1 VEDWLK
7 LLDYEPE
14 NVVTLKPIRPGSR
27 DKTQSVRGV
36 I

>member
-1 VEDWLK
+1 MK
-7 LLDYEPE
+7 LLDYEPQ

-27 DKTQSVRGV
+27 DRERSVRGV